1 MTTTKCERERERFFF
16 HQRTAARRRPDQKS
30 AHGAAVKTS
39 FLASADGRTG
49 RRAGSCCLSLEEQE
63 GEPCRLADCVM
74 IKMKNMISG
83 YEI

>member
-49 RRAGSCCLSLEEQE
+49 GPAGGLVLSLSRRRRRRAVPFGGLRYDQNEKY
-63 GEPCRLADCVM
+63 DFW
-74 IKMKNMISG
+74 I
-83 YEI
+83 